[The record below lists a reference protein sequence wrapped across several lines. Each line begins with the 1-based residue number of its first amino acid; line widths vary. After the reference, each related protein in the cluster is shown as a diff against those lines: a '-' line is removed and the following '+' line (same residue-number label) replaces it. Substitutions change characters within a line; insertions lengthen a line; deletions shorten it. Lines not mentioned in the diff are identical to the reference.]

1 MEDLDEEA
9 TGTVEEE
16 ESMEE
21 SMAEGE
27 AEEYEE
33 GPSDL

>member
-1 MEDLDEEA
+1 MEDLDEEV

-16 ESMEE
+16 SIEE

-33 GPSDL
+33 EPSDL